1 MHNLL
6 LIDDDLELCELI
18 KEYLENDG
26 FDVTVANTAK
36 EGITSALN
44 NNYDLIILDVM
55 LPDLNGYD
63 VLKKIQKYK
72 KTPIIMLTA
81 KGDEVDLVVGLDMG
95 ADDYLAKPCRPRE
108 LVARIKANIRRS
120 FQVNSKPEEKDS
132 RISIGSVILDK
143 TSHAFYIN
151 DKELNLTTAE
161 YNLLSALFSKQGE
174 TVSKEQLS
182 ELAMGRKLTPYD
194 RSIDVHLCSIRKK
207 LEAVEPEGLS
217 IKNIRGVGYTVS
229 IKN

>member
-36 EGITSALN
+36 KGITSALN